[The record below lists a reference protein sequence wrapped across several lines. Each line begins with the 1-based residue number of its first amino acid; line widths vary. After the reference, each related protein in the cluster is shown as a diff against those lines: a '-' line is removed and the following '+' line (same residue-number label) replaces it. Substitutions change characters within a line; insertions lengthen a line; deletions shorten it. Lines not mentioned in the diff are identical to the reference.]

1 MNLLKNPRIHTMQNS
16 FNFKKV
22 ITFYVL
28 HVFFF
33 IADLQVQLEIESEL
47 TFDDIYLSL
56 LLRRHCR
63 NGAFES
69 FNYLLQKKV
78 LESKN
83 INRIKLLTA
92 HDRDGYTLLHCAA
105 AGGSKDIFKSLKE
118 AAHEIKIDD
127 TTYGGHTVLHIA
139 CKHEEFGTCMS
150 SYLLSDENNSNLL
163 LNKKSNQGWNAAH
176 FAAVGG
182 NIDVLKLLASKELDI
197 KSETNNGLNVLHI
210 ASIHKHTEM
219 CKHLIKGEKTK
230 TLIDKADAHGW
241 NIAHFSAMVGDN
253 GIFDLIKSVNN
264 VKTHRQKTILHI
276 GCEHGHLDF
285 CTSVLRSQPNF
296 LYDVDDEE
304 WNALHYAAKG
314 GNIELFKEM
323 EITLGESK
331 FATTDN
337 GKTVLHIAC
346 INNQVNICQYICSP
360 DSQYHK
366 IINKTTKLKKWT
378 AAHYVAVEIKED
390 KSEEKLIE
398 LLHKGGLDLTYTT
411 VDGYTVLGIA
421 CEHRNITLIGYLIKR
436 HPYLLNIE
444 QTKLKEVAEAT
455 NEKEVIKK
463 INDAIAEVNQTVE
476 R

>member
-1 MNLLKNPRIHTMQNS
+1 M
-16 FNFKKV
+16 
-22 ITFYVL
+22 FYT
-28 HVFFF
+28 HFF

-78 LESKN
+78 LESKD
-83 INRIKLLTA
+83 INRLKLLTA
-92 HDRDGYTLLHCAA
+92 HDKDGYTLLHCAA
-105 AGGSKDIFKSLKE
+105 AGGSKDIFKALKE
-118 AAHEIKIDD
+118 ATRKIKIDD

-139 CKHEEFGTCMS
+139 CKHKKLCMCA
-150 SYLLSDENNSNLL
+150 YLLSDENNANLL

-182 NIDVLKLLASKELDI
+182 SMGILELLASKELDI

-219 CKHLIKGEKTK
+219 CKRLIEGEETK
-230 TLIDKADAHGW
+230 TLIEKADAHGW

-285 CTSVLRSQPNF
+285 CTSVLKSQPNF
-296 LYDVDDEE
+296 LYDIDDEE

-314 GNIELFKEM
+314 GNLDLFKKM
-323 EITLGESK
+323 EEPLRESK

-346 INNQVNICQYICSP
+346 INNQVKICRYICSP
-360 DSQYHK
+360 DSEYHK
-366 IINKTTKLKKWT
+366 IINKPTKLKKWT

-390 KSEEKLIE
+390 GSEEKLIE
-398 LLHKGGLDLTYTT
+398 LLHNGGLDLEYTT

-421 CEHRNITLIGYLIKR
+421 CEHRNKRLIDYLIKR
-436 HPYLLNIE
+436 HPCLLDIE
-444 QTKLKEVAEAT
+444 RTKLKEVAEAT
-455 NEKEVIKK
+455 NDEEVISK
-463 INDAIAEVNQTVE
+463 INNAIAEENQTNVE

>member
-1 MNLLKNPRIHTMQNS
+1 M
-16 FNFKKV
+16 
-22 ITFYVL
+22 
-28 HVFFF
+28 
-33 IADLQVQLEIESEL
+33 
-47 TFDDIYLSL
+47 
-56 LLRRHCR
+56 LRRHCR

-139 CKHEEFGTCMS
+139 CKHKEFDMS
-150 SYLLSDENNSNLL
+150 SYLLSDENNANLL

-182 NIDVLKLLASKELDI
+182 NIEVLKLLASKELDI

-219 CKHLIKGEKTK
+219 CKHLIKGEETK

-253 GIFDLIKSVNN
+253 CIFDLIKSVNN

-285 CTSVLRSQPNF
+285 CRSVLRSQPIF
-296 LYDVDDEE
+296 LYDIDDEE

-314 GNIELFKEM
+314 GNLELFKEM
-323 EITLGESK
+323 EISLGESK

-346 INNQVNICQYICSP
+346 INNQVNICRYICRPNSH
-360 DSQYHK
+360 YHK
-366 IINKTTKLKKWT
+366 IINKKTKLKKWT

-390 KSEEKLIE
+390 GSEEKLIK
-398 LLHKGGLDLTYTT
+398 LLHKGGLALEHTT

-421 CEHRNITLIGYLIKR
+421 CEHRNKRLIDYLIKR

-444 QTKLKEVAEAT
+444 QAKLKEVAEAT
-455 NEKEVIKK
+455 NDEEVISK
-463 INDAIAEVNQTVE
+463 INNAIAEENQANVE

>member
-139 CKHEEFGTCMS
+139 CKHKEFGMS
-150 SYLLSDENNSNLL
+150 SYLLSD
-163 LNKKSNQGWNAAH
+163 
-176 FAAVGG
+176 
-182 NIDVLKLLASKELDI
+182 
-197 KSETNNGLNVLHI
+197 
-210 ASIHKHTEM
+210 
-219 CKHLIKGEKTK
+219 
-230 TLIDKADAHGW
+230 
-241 NIAHFSAMVGDN
+241 
-253 GIFDLIKSVNN
+253 
-264 VKTHRQKTILHI
+264 
-276 GCEHGHLDF
+276 
-285 CTSVLRSQPNF
+285 
-296 LYDVDDEE
+296 
-304 WNALHYAAKG
+304 
-314 GNIELFKEM
+314 
-323 EITLGESK
+323 
-331 FATTDN
+331 
-337 GKTVLHIAC
+337 
-346 INNQVNICQYICSP
+346 
-360 DSQYHK
+360 
-366 IINKTTKLKKWT
+366 
-378 AAHYVAVEIKED
+378 
-390 KSEEKLIE
+390 
-398 LLHKGGLDLTYTT
+398 
-411 VDGYTVLGIA
+411 
-421 CEHRNITLIGYLIKR
+421 
-436 HPYLLNIE
+436 
-444 QTKLKEVAEAT
+444 
-455 NEKEVIKK
+455 
-463 INDAIAEVNQTVE
+463 
-476 R
+476 

>member
-1 MNLLKNPRIHTMQNS
+1 M
-16 FNFKKV
+16 
-22 ITFYVL
+22 FYTY
-28 HVFFF
+28 FFV
-33 IADLQVQLEIESEL
+33 ADLQVQLEIESEL

-78 LESKN
+78 LESKD
-83 INRIKLLTA
+83 INRLKLLTA
-92 HDRDGYTLLHCAA
+92 HDKDGYTLLHCAA
-105 AGGSKDIFKSLKE
+105 AGGSKDIFKALKE
-118 AAHEIKIDD
+118 ATRKIKIDD

-139 CKHEEFGTCMS
+139 CKHKKLCMCA
-150 SYLLSDENNSNLL
+150 YLLSDENNANLL

-176 FAAVGG
+176 FADVGG
-182 NIDVLKLLASKELDI
+182 SMGILELLASKELDI

-219 CKHLIKGEKTK
+219 CKRLIEGEETK

-285 CTSVLRSQPNF
+285 CTSVLKSQPNF
-296 LYDVDDEE
+296 LYDIDDEE

-314 GNIELFKEM
+314 GNLDLFKKM
-323 EITLGESK
+323 EETLRESK
-331 FATTDN
+331 FATIDN

-346 INNQVNICQYICSP
+346 INNQVKIGRYICIP
-360 DSQYHK
+360 DSEYHK
-366 IINKTTKLKKWT
+366 MINKPTKLKKWT
-378 AAHYVAVEIKED
+378 AAHSVAVEIKED
-390 KSEEKLIE
+390 GSEKKLIE
-398 LLHKGGLDLTYTT
+398 LLHNGGLDLKYTT

-421 CEHRNITLIGYLIKR
+421 CEHRNKRLIAYLIER
-436 HPYLLNIE
+436 RPYLLNIE

-455 NEKEVIKK
+455 NDEEVILK
-463 INDAIAEVNQTVE
+463 ITDALGEENQTNVE